1 MERNNKYK
9 RIAFV
14 NDEERIPSEM
24 KYRKLT
30 FEQAC
35 QYIMVGCN
43 EPAFPGTIDLGGNN
57 CNVARSL
64 VNTLYQHED
73 EILEC
78 KDFDEFYTIY
88 SRELARDLAEVSDW
102 VNIFNGMR
110 SKDINIIS
118 SLFMDGCIER
128 GLSATQDGCEKASGA
143 TSLMGFVSVIDSLS
157 IIRQFVYEEKRIT
170 MEQLMTALKDN
181 WEGHA
186 DLRAEIL
193 RDGKFFGNSYPLS
206 DEVAHRFTDS
216 IDAMV
221 GHIRGL
227 FTRAFFVGN
236 LTGYH
241 PHYAWFGKAT
251 PATPDGRFAG
261 DAFGVGSGQMMAKIG
276 KG

>member
-1 MERNNKYK
+1 
-9 RIAFV
+9 
-14 NDEERIPSEM
+14 
-24 KYRKLT
+24 
-30 FEQAC
+30 
-35 QYIMVGCN
+35 
-43 EPAFPGTIDLGGNN
+43 
-57 CNVARSL
+57 
-64 VNTLYQHED
+64 
-73 EILEC
+73 
-78 KDFDEFYTIY
+78 
-88 SRELARDLAEVSDW
+88 
-102 VNIFNGMR
+102 MR

-128 GLSATQDGCEKASGA
+128 GLSATQGGCEKASGA

-251 PATPDGRFAG
+251 SATPDGRFAG